1 MVSVRLQRAIYVVS
15 DLLMTS
21 LAWFLFNII
30 RFNDVIE
37 PVQHYHSLA
46 SFLSIPQVWLGQAL
60 FPILMM
66 GLYYLSGYYNVV
78 FFRSRVDELTSTV
91 STAVIGTL
99 IIYFLAIVDDPIPDR
114 ASNYELL
121 ILLFVLLFTLVYLS
135 RLIITQITNNK
146 IRHGRIAFNTLII
159 GTSYQAQ
166 KLKDKISHPKKGVI
180 NFYNI
185 VGYVR
190 VPEADDA
197 DNHKFHPDL
206 PVYDIDNISEI
217 CRELRIKYL
226 IIAPTKKGMQSVLE
240 IVNRLFP
247 LDLPIL
253 ISPTLFQLITSK
265 PKIGNIKGEPLIDIS
280 HANMSESTK
289 NLKRLGDVVL
299 SSIALIMLYPLF
311 LIISL
316 LIKFDSKGPVF
327 YLQERIGLRKKAFRI
342 IKFRTMRTD
351 AESHGPALSSEN
363 DNRITRVGHYLRKYR
378 LDELPQ
384 FWNVIKGEM
393 SVIGP
398 RPERDYYIRQIV
410 ARAPYYTLVHQ
421 VRPGITSLGM
431 VKHGYAKDVDEMVER
446 LQYDLIYIEN
456 VSLTVDLKIMIYTV
470 NTVITGRGI

>member
-1 MVSVRLQRAIYVVS
+1 MVSVRLQRTVYVVS

-21 LAWFLFNII
+21 LAWFVFNVI
-30 RFNDVIE
+30 RYNDVIE
-37 PVQHYHSLA
+37 PAQHYHSLA
-46 SFLSIPQVWLGQAL
+46 SFLSIQQVWLGQML

-121 ILLFVLLFTLVYLS
+121 ILLFILLFTLVYFS

-159 GTSYQAQ
+159 GNSYQAQ
-166 KLKDKISHPKKGVI
+166 RLKEKISHPKKGVI

-185 VGYVR
+185 VG
-190 VPEADDA
+190 D
-197 DNHKFHPDL
+197 
-206 PVYDIDNISEI
+206 I
-217 CRELRIKYL
+217 CRELKIKYL
-226 IIAPTKKGMQSVLE
+226 IIAPTKKGMQSVLG

-265 PKIGNIKGEPLIDIS
+265 PKIGDIKGEPLIDIS

-299 SSIALIMLYPLF
+299 SSIALILLSPLF
-311 LIISL
+311 LTISF

-327 YLQERIGLRKKAFRI
+327 YLQERVGLRKKVFRI

-351 AESHGPALSSEN
+351 AESQGPALSSEN
-363 DNRITRVGHYLRKYR
+363 DKRITRVGHYLRKYR

-393 SVIGP
+393 SIIGP
-398 RPERDYYIRQIV
+398 RPERDYYIKQIV
-410 ARAPYYTLVHQ
+410 TRAPYYTLVHQ

-431 VKHGYAKDVDEMVER
+431 VKHGYAKNVDEMVER
-446 LQYDLIYIEN
+446 LQYDLIYLEN

-470 NTVITGRGI
+470 NTVVTGRGI